1 MLEDGEIDEEE
12 IEFTNDNNNTKKSS
26 PSAKS
31 NSLSPKNLINNNNIN
46 NNKYDDD
53 ENDDD
58 NRSTHSVTNN
68 NKRKLKESNSYNHRN
83 NKKMHKFEYNNN
95 LNDSNNSENENGHY
109 EDRDDRA
116 ISNNNSN
123 LNSLMSINTNGHK
136 NHASSIS
143 SWSTPLSKNDLTKS
157 NNTSSSNKPVSL
169 FDLVINP
176 ANINV
181 SDPIITEKENKL
193 NKNKPNNIK
202 NNNHQMNDDGEPDES
217 EMTISVESIEKKML
231 KKKKYAEIMKDKQK
245 KDMEK
250 QNEIKQKQQQTLCH
264 FYAEGRCQK
273 GDKCPFSHS
282 MPIQSNKKLEIC
294 KYYLNGF
301 CAKNE
306 KCLYM
311 HSEFPCKFF
320 HRINYQTGQQKSS
333 CIYDDQCRFSHD
345 PITDPLI
352 KEAFEK
358 YLADQQNNT
367 NNQMN
372 NDSTSYLQPQ
382 QVNQLKK
389 PIASLL
395 GSPPISS
402 SKDDM
407 LIPSLM
413 DLPIKKNQSTEN
425 PSSPPQSNNKIPSL
439 LGVNTS
445 LMKRNMNKSTPIEFK
460 DVDERSI
467 NLNNN
472 NNDLLT
478 IPTDVDERPIP
489 LSKPSLSLPN
499 TSQSNNNNFIPSI
512 MNNSNLSADDKYESI
527 KKELIVKIMKAI
539 ADEDGGI
546 FSQIPKNTLTELLVK
561 LLNSNSKTTDNAL
574 STESIITLLATLTAA
589 STSSNSNINKDDDLR
604 NLNESNNSSSNLQ
617 IDFSLNETNTMKR
630 KHVND
635 EYDEEDE
642 YDNCLVIEGN
652 VGEFPYELIE
662 IDIEPSKLWTNP
674 PVDKSFGMLDNS
686 NPDQECD
693 PRIKY
698 YSNKSNLLNVA
709 NFQLQM
715 LNQNKLQQQQ
725 LESQSIQTPTSPN
738 SQQQQQQQQQKSEPT
753 AAQLAAN
760 LNKTAINLT
769 NRITNDPRLA
779 SRSTTLTT
787 TTNTNNL
794 SPTRPLSPTK
804 SDVLNNLIM
813 PLLQQPQLN
822 NNNSNQQAIAN
833 ARQTTALLS
842 QLADF
847 QVPTKD
853 SQRTQ
858 QQTSQPLQQ
867 QQSNDNNVVKLSIE
881 DYKRKLQKP
890 SSNMSS
896 NKLSELTSNVN
907 TNAFM
912 NTTNTTTNISNT
924 NTSSSSSSSTTTTT
938 TTNSSLPSIPSYVV
952 NLQAPQSLHELLK
965 NFQS

>member
-12 IEFTNDNNNTKKSS
+12 IELTTENNTKKLS
-26 PSAKS
+26 PIAKS
-31 NSLSPKNLINNNNIN
+31 NSLSPKNLINNNSN
-46 NNKYDDD
+46 NHENGGDD
-53 ENDDD
+53 ENDDI
-58 NRSTHSVTNN
+58 RSINSVN
-68 NKRKLKESNSYNHRN
+68 NKRKLKDSNNYNRN
-83 NKKMHKFEYNNN
+83 HKKIHKYDFNN
-95 LNDSNNSENENGHY
+95 LNDSNNSDENGHF
-109 EDRDDRA
+109 EDRDDRT
-116 ISNNNSN
+116 INNSNNNNNNSN
-123 LNSLMSINTNGHK
+123 LNSLMSINTNGK
-136 NHASSIS
+136 NLTSSIS
-143 SWSTPLSKNDLTKS
+143 SWSTPLSKNDLKPS
-157 NNTSSSNKPVSL
+157 NNKPVSL

-181 SDPIITEKENKL
+181 ADPIITEKENKI
-193 NKNKPNNIK
+193 NKNKLVNANVK
-202 NNNHQMNDDGEPDES
+202 NNQIGDDGEPDES
-217 EMTISVESIEKKML
+217 EMTVSVESIEKKML
-231 KKKKYAEIMKDKQK
+231 KKKKYAEIMKEKQK

-250 QNEIKQKQQQTLCH
+250 QLEIKQKQQQTLCH

-282 MPIQSNKKLEIC
+282 MPIVQTNKKLEIC

-320 HRINYQTGQQKSS
+320 HRINYQTGQKKPS
-333 CIYDDQCRFSHD
+333 CIYGDQCRFSHE

-352 KEAFEK
+352 KEAFDK
-358 YLADQQNNT
+358 YLADQQNNS
-367 NNQMN
+367 NNPT
-372 NDSTSYLQPQ
+372 NDSSFIPQ
-382 QVNQLKK
+382 QVVQLKK
-389 PIASLL
+389 PISLL
-395 GSPPISS
+395 GSPPNSL
-402 SKDDM
+402 KDDT
-407 LIPSLM
+407 IPSLM
-413 DLPIKKNQSTEN
+413 DLPIKKTDN
-425 PSSPPQSNNKIPSL
+425 PSSPPQSNKIPSL

-445 LMKRNMNKSTPIEFK
+445 LTRTINKPSEFK

-467 NLNNN
+467 NLNSNNN
-472 NNDLLT
+472 NNDLL
-478 IPTDVDERPIP
+478 IKPTDVDERPIP
-489 LSKPSLSLPN
+489 LSKPSLSLPS
-499 TSQSNNNNFIPSI
+499 SQSNNFIPSI
-512 MNNSNLSADDKYESI
+512 MNNSNLSAEDKYESI

-561 LLNSNSKTTDNAL
+561 LLNSNSKTTDNSL

-589 STSSNSNINKDDDLR
+589 STSNSSNSVNSKDDDLR
-604 NLNESNNSSSNLQ
+604 NLNESNSSNLQ
-617 IDFSLNETNTMKR
+617 IDFSSCETNTMKR
-630 KHVND
+630 KHVYD

-662 IDIEPSKLWTNP
+662 IDIEPSKLWTYP
-674 PVDKSFGMLDNS
+674 PLDKSFEMLDNN

-698 YSNKSNLLNVA
+698 YSNKSNLLNIA

-725 LESQSIQTPTSPN
+725 LENQSIQTPTSPG
-738 SQQQQQQQQQKSEPT
+738 SQQKTETS
-753 AAQLAAN
+753 AAQLVAN
-760 LNKTAINLT
+760 LTKTANSLT
-769 NRITNDPRLA
+769 NRITDPRLA
-779 SRSTTLTT
+779 SRTT
-787 TTNTNNL
+787 TTSNLNANNL
-794 SPTRPLSPTK
+794 SPTRPLSPNK
-804 SDVLNNLIM
+804 SEVLNNLIM
-813 PLLQQPQLN
+813 PLLQQQQN
-822 NNNSNQQAIAN
+822 TNQQSAN
-833 ARQTTALLS
+833 ARQTSALLS

-847 QVPTKD
+847 QAPTKET
-853 SQRTQ
+853 QRIQ
-858 QQTSQPLQQ
+858 QQASQPLLQ

-890 SSNMSS
+890 SSNNSANKLNELSS
-896 NKLSELTSNVN
+896 NAN
-907 TNAFM
+907 TFM
-912 NTTNTTTNISNT
+912 TTANTTATTNTN
-924 NTSSSSSSSTTTTT
+924 T